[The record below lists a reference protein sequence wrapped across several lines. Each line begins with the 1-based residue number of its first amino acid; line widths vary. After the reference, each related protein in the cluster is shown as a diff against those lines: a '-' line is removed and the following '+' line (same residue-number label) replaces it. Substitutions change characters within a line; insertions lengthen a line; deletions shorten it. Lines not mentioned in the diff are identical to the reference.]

1 MSNQCCKS
9 YGAKR
14 EELIALLEQYKDLNA
29 DIRCNTEQMSIV
41 ILIHTAWKAVSEA
54 DALSVQQT
62 IKEWSKQYPD
72 MVCYCFDSFSTLLYV
87 L

>member
-9 YGAKR
+9 FGAKKK
-14 EELIALLEQYKDLNA
+14 ELIALLEQYKDLNA

-41 ILIHTAWKAVSEA
+41 ILIHMAWKAVSEA